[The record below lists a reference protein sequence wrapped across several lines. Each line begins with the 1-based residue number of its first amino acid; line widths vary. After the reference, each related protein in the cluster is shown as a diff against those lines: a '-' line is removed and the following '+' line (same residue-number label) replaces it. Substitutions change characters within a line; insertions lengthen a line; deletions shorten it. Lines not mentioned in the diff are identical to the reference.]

1 VVPWLLLR
9 FVAQI
14 CRDGVCIESSGM
26 PWCLWARRWWTW
38 FGDLGAAALRGSWVG
53 WLRVGGTLP
62 HGWWARLASPVPWAA
77 ALKGGRGGDLA
88 TGSTLRD
95 DGLATLIVWAMR

>member
-1 VVPWLLLR
+1 
-9 FVAQI
+9 
-14 CRDGVCIESSGM
+14 M
-26 PWCLWARRWWTW
+26 W
-38 FGDLGAAALRGSWVG
+38 FGDLGVAALRGSWADR
-53 WLRVGGTLP
+53 LLVGGKLP
-62 HGWWARLASPVPWAA
+62 DGLWARLASPVPWAA